1 MHKDLDAWLD
11 QVWREKDRLIAL
23 SPTGHS
29 GRGVHLG
36 DGNPAIWEVYG
47 MYKDAG
53 GATSNDMS
61 AVPPFID
68 ELDNLE
74 KAVGVA
80 AILQVGNDF
89 VDLNRGQ
96 LSNIKTTPFRTHTR
110 KANRRVTVDQAVV
123 GGAFVHFAKGNVDAT
138 KHRVYVNVKRDH
150 LGTAFRNI
158 ATAIWPEACL
168 NSTKVGGPLGAAR
181 ADSVVIYLSDGPRDA
196 VLAKVRAYYD
206 RNKGHFGVDT
216 PKLTMPVDGMPGVA
230 LGMEPPGLAVIRS
243 GGRYYAQKMPQSFGF
258 YRAMLIF
265 MALDRTQF
273 TGQGQADP
281 QRCAA
286 FKRRAEKYFVH
297 AGIDPDRPAEQS
309 APKALKPISE
319 LDRRILDSPDDGGG
333 KQVVIPR

>member
-11 QVWREKDRLIAL
+11 EVWKEKDRLMTL

-36 DGNPAIWEVYG
+36 DKNPAIWEVYG
-47 MYKDAG
+47 MYNDAG

-74 KAVGVA
+74 KAVGAA
-80 AILQVGNDF
+80 AILQVGGDF

-96 LSNIKTTPFRTHTR
+96 LSNIKTTPFKTQTR
-110 KANRRVTVDQAVV
+110 RARSKVTVDQAVV
-123 GGAFVHFAKGNVDAT
+123 GGAFVHFAKGSTDAT
-138 KHRVYVNVKRDH
+138 KHRVYVNVKRDY
-150 LGTAFRNI
+150 LGTTFRNI

-181 ADSVVIYLSDGPRDA
+181 ADSVVIYLSDGDRNS
-196 VLAKVRAYYD
+196 VLTRLRAYYD
-206 RNKGHFGVDT
+206 RNKGHFGADT
-216 PKLTMPVDGMPGVA
+216 PKLTVPVDGMPGVA
-230 LGMEPPGLAVIRS
+230 TGMEPPGLAVIRS
-243 GGRYYAQKMPQSFGF
+243 GGQYYEQKMDQSFGF

-265 MALDRTQF
+265 MALDRTHF
-273 TGQGQADP
+273 VVQGQDDP
-281 QRCAA
+281 QRCLA
-286 FKRRAEKYFVH
+286 FKRRTEKYFVH

-309 APKALKPISE
+309 QPKALKPISE
-319 LDRRILDSPDDGGG
+319 LDRKILDGPDEPGA
-333 KQVVIPR
+333 KQVVIKR

>member
-11 QVWREKDRLIAL
+11 QVWKEKDKLIAL

-36 DGNPAIWEVYG
+36 NDNPAIWEVYG
-47 MYKDAG
+47 MYNDAG

-61 AVPPFID
+61 AVPQFID

-80 AILQVGNDF
+80 ALLQVGNDF

-96 LSNIKTTPFRTHTR
+96 LSNIKTTPFKTQTR
-110 KANRRVTVDQAVV
+110 RGKKKVTVDQAIV
-123 GGAFVHFAKGNVDAT
+123 GGAFVHFVKGNADAT

-150 LGTAFRNI
+150 LGPAFRSI
-158 ATAIWPEACL
+158 ATALWPEACL
-168 NSTKVGGPLGAAR
+168 NSAKVGGPLGSAR
-181 ADSVVIYLSDGPRDA
+181 ADSVVIYLSDGQRDP
-196 VLAKVRAYYD
+196 VLAKLRAYYD
-206 RNKGHFGVDT
+206 GNRGHFGADT
-216 PKLTMPVDGMPGVA
+216 PKLTVPVDGMPGVA

-243 GGRYYAQKMPQSFGF
+243 GGQYYAERMPQSFGF

-265 MALDRTQF
+265 MALDRTRF
-273 TGQGQADP
+273 AVPGQTDP

-319 LDRRILDSPDDGGG
+319 LDRRILDSPDDDGG
-333 KQVVIPR
+333 KQVIIKR

>member
-1 MHKDLDAWLD
+1 MHKDLEAWLD
-11 QVWREKDRLIAL
+11 QVWKEKDRLIAR

-47 MYKDAG
+47 MYNDAG
-53 GATSNDMS
+53 GATSNDIS

-80 AILQVGNDF
+80 ALLQVGNDF

-96 LSNIKTTPFRTHTR
+96 LSNIKTTPFKTHTR
-110 KANRRVTVDQAVV
+110 KTNRKVTVDQAVV
-123 GGAFVHFAKGNVDAT
+123 GGAFVHFAKGNADAT

-181 ADSVVIYLSDGPRDA
+181 ADSVVIYLSDGPRDS

-206 RNKGHFGVDT
+206 KNKGYFGADT
-216 PKLTMPVDGMPGVA
+216 PKLTVPVDGMPGVA

-243 GGRYYAQKMPQSFGF
+243 GGQYYAQRMPQSFGF

-265 MALDRTQF
+265 MALDRTPF
-273 TGQGQADP
+273 TVQGQSDP

-319 LDRRILDSPDDGGG
+319 LDRRILDSPDDVGG
-333 KQVVIPR
+333 KQVVITR

>member
-11 QVWREKDRLIAL
+11 QVWKEKDRLIAL

-29 GRGVHLG
+29 GRGAHLG
-36 DGNPAIWEVYG
+36 DDNRAIWEVYG

-61 AVPPFID
+61 AVSPFID

-74 KAVGVA
+74 KAVGAA

-96 LSNIKTTPFRTHTR
+96 LSNIKTTPFQTHTR
-110 KANRRVTVDQAVV
+110 KQNRKVTVDQAVV
-123 GGAFVHFAKGNVDAT
+123 GGAFVHFAKGSTDAT

-196 VLAKVRAYYD
+196 VLAKVRTYYD
-206 RNKGHFGVDT
+206 KNKGHFGHDT
-216 PKLTMPVDGMPGVA
+216 PKLTVPVEGMPGVA

-243 GGRYYAQKMPQSFGF
+243 GGQYYAQKMSQSFGF

-273 TGQGQADP
+273 TVQGQTDP

-319 LDRRILDSPDDGGG
+319 LDRRILDSPDEPGG
-333 KQVVIPR
+333 KQVIIKR

>member
-11 QVWREKDRLIAL
+11 EVWKEKDRLMAL

-36 DGNPAIWEVYG
+36 EKNDAIWEVYG
-47 MYKDAG
+47 MYNDAG
-53 GATSNDMS
+53 GATSNDMA

-80 AILQVGNDF
+80 ATLQVKNDL
-89 VDLNRGQ
+89 VLLNRGQ
-96 LSNIKTTPFRTHTR
+96 LANIKTTPFKTQTR
-110 KANRRVTVDQAVV
+110 KERKNVTVDQAVV
-123 GGAFVHFAKGNVDAT
+123 GGAFVHFIKGSSDAT

-150 LGTAFRNI
+150 LGAAFRNI
-158 ATAIWPEACL
+158 ATAIWPEASL

-181 ADSVVIYLSDGPRDA
+181 ADSVVIYLSDGPRDS
-196 VLAKVRAYYD
+196 VLAKLRAYYD
-206 RNKGHFGVDT
+206 KNKGHFGADT
-216 PKLTMPVDGMPGVA
+216 PKLTVPVEGMPGVA

-243 GGRYYAQKMPQSFGF
+243 GGQYYEQKMDQSFGF

-265 MALDRTQF
+265 MALDRTHF
-273 TGQGQADP
+273 VVQGQTDP

-286 FKRRAEKYFVH
+286 FKRRTEKYFVH

-309 APKALKPISE
+309 QPKALKPISE
-319 LDRRILDSPDDGGG
+319 LDRTIQDSPDEPGV
-333 KQVVIPR
+333 KQVVIKR

>member
-1 MHKDLDAWLD
+1 MHKDLEAWLN
-11 QVWREKDRLIAL
+11 QVWTEKDRIIGL
-23 SPTGHS
+23 SPAGHS

-36 DGNPAIWEVYG
+36 NDNPAIWEVYG
-47 MYKDAG
+47 MYNDAG
-53 GATSNDMS
+53 GASSNDMS

-80 AILQVGNDF
+80 ALLQVGNDF

-96 LSNIKTTPFRTHTR
+96 LSNIKTTPFKTQTR
-110 KANRRVTVDQAVV
+110 RGQKKVTVDQAVV
-123 GGAFVHFAKGNVDAT
+123 GGAFVHFAKGNADAT

-150 LGTAFRNI
+150 LGPAFRSI
-158 ATAIWPEACL
+158 ATAIWPESCL

-181 ADSVVIYLSDGPRDA
+181 ADSVVIYLSDGQKDS
-196 VLAKVRAYYD
+196 VLAKLRAYYD
-206 RNKGHFGVDT
+206 KNKGHFGADT
-216 PKLTMPVDGMPGVA
+216 PKLTVPVEGMPGVA

-243 GGRYYAQKMPQSFGF
+243 GGQYYAEKMPQSFGF

-265 MALDRTQF
+265 MALDRTHF
-273 TGQGQADP
+273 TRPGQTDL
-281 QRCAA
+281 QRCDA
-286 FKRRAEKYFVH
+286 FKRRTEKYFVH

-319 LDRRILDSPDDGGG
+319 LDRTIQASGDEDGG
-333 KQVVIPR
+333 KQVIIKR